1 MNEGTG
7 GSIVLAIIV
16 VAIAFIMSYLAYN
29 VNYTKAFRMKN
40 KVISLYEK
48 CGGHCYG
55 QCKNDIIQYRKDIG
69 YDPKAITNCRNIPFK
84 PDNAELVDNSAGNGY
99 CVFKVVEHK
108 TENSQIVPE
117 YQSSS
122 RYYYRVITRINIVVP
137 IVNNIF
143 DLGALYVTGD
153 TEMFYPQK
161 ESSIPSYCR

>member
-48 CGGHCYG
+48 CSGSCYG
-55 QCKNDIIQYRKDIG
+55 SCKNEIVQYRKDIG
-69 YDPKAITNCRNIPFK
+69 YDPKAITNCKSIPYV
-84 PDNAELVDNSAGNGY
+84 PDNAELVDNSSGNGY
-99 CVFKVVEHK
+99 CVFKI
-108 TENSQIVPE
+108 TENRNNSPQIESQCQDSP
-117 YQSSS
+117 
-122 RYYYRVITRINIVVP
+122 RYYYRVITRINIVIP
-137 IVNNIF
+137 IINNIF

-153 TEMFYPQK
+153 TEMFYPQANTD
-161 ESSIPSYCR
+161 IPSYCS